1 MFLTYDSEKSD
12 EFSGKLQQPDSQRFF
27 LNDLYRLRVLW
38 ITTTAAPDHQW
49 WAEEEEE
56 SSESKIFSCLSF
68 VLRNIVHLEL

>member
-38 ITTTAAPDHQW
+38 ITATAAPDHHDEQKKKKFLNLKY
-49 WAEEEEE
+49 
-56 SSESKIFSCLSF
+56 SH
-68 VLRNIVHLEL
+68 VYHLFCGTLFI